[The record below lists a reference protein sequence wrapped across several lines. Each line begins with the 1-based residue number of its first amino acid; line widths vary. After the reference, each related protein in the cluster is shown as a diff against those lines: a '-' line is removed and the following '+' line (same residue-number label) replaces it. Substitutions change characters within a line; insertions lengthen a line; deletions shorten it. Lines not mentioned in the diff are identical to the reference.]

1 MNLDV
6 LVSYIRSTDPT
17 KVRSIYDRLK
27 IKNKIVLTEDSFNDL
42 VRSTFNV
49 DEYILLIC
57 SIIDEI
63 EYITPL
69 EKRIIKS
76 NKNVINFI
84 VEVGKLNSE
93 DLEIE
98 EESDD
103 GFLFYSLNDTK
114 IESFIKDLY
123 KKCDTDYYFN
133 NQKKPFFSYYIY
145 KKKLK
150 V

>member
-133 NQKKPFFSYYIY
+133 N
-145 KKKLK
+145 
-150 V
+150 